1 MSRLASKLAAMALAM
16 SIIAAPVCAIAVQPD
31 EVLADPAQE
40 ARARALS
47 AQLRCMVC
55 QNQSIDDSDA
65 ELARDLRLLVRERI
79 VAGDSDEQVI
89 AYLVDRYGEFV
100 LLKPLFTGRN
110 LMLWATPFAVLLIGG
125 VTFFAYTRRRP
136 LPGAT
141 ATPTALS
148 ADEEARLARLLDDRE

>member
-1 MSRLASKLAAMALAM
+1 MSRLSAAIAAVSLALWMF
-16 SIIAAPVCAIAVQPD
+16 AAPVAGHAVQPD
-31 EVLADPAQE
+31 EVLPDAGQE

-65 ELARDLRLLVRERI
+65 ELARDLRILVRERI

-100 LLKPLFTGRN
+100 LLKPLSGRN
-110 LMLWATPFAVLLIGG
+110 LVLWATPFAVLLIGG
-125 VTFFAYTRRRP
+125 AAFFAYARRRP
-136 LPGAT
+136 PTGGGAP
-141 ATPTALS
+141 ATLS
-148 ADEEARLARLLDDRE
+148 ADEEARLARLLDEREL